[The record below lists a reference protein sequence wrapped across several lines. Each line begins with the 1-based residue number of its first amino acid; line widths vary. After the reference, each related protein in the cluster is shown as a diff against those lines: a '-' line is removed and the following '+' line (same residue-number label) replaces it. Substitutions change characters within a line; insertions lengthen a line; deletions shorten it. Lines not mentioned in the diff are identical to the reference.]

1 MSILAA
7 MTHVHHF
14 TYGPLTPMFSYLMS
28 CVGSALGLL
37 CTSRARAVIGWARL
51 RWLTVAAISIGG
63 TGIWVM
69 HFIAMLGFSVDGS
82 QIRYNVPVTLASMG
96 VAVAIVGIG
105 LFIVGFG
112 GQHATA
118 LLTGG
123 VITGLGVA
131 SMHYLGMAAVQL
143 TGTVLYDTLL
153 VLTSI
158 AIAAVAAT
166 VALWFTVRVRGGWAV
181 TAASLI
187 MGVAVNGMHYTAMA
201 AVSVRLDQPDRL
213 LDGASALEF
222 LLPLII
228 GIGVVSGV
236 LLGIIAMSPTE
247 DELRADAEWRE
258 RIAARLNGHPRVP
271 VPPTK
276 PQKARQRRRV
286 PEQTGPAAAETE
298 DGSLFR
304 RPTPT
309 PPTRS

>member
-1 MSILAA
+1 MPVWAA

-14 TYGPLTPMFSYLMS
+14 TYGALTPLFSYLMS

-37 CTSRARAVIGWARL
+37 CTSRARAVTGWARL

-69 HFIAMLGFSVDGS
+69 HFIAMLGFSVVGS
-82 QIRYNVPVTLASMG
+82 QIRYDVPMTLASMG

-112 GQHATA
+112 GQHLAA

-153 VLTSI
+153 VVASV
-158 AIAAVAAT
+158 AIAAIAAT
-166 VALWFTVRVRGGWAV
+166 VALWFTVRVRGALAV
-181 TAASLI
+181 LAASLI
-187 MGVAVNGMHYTAMA
+187 MGVAVNGMHFTAMA
-201 AVSVRLDQPDRL
+201 AVSVRLDRPDRT

-228 GIGVVSGV
+228 GIGVVTGV
-236 LLGIIAMSPTE
+236 LLGIIAMSPSE
-247 DELRADAEWRE
+247 EELRADREWRE
-258 RIAARLNGHPRVP
+258 RISARLQSYPRMTTP
-271 VPPTK
+271 A
-276 PQKARQRRRV
+276 KAGKDGARHRV
-286 PEQTGPAAAETE
+286 PEQANAAEA
-298 DGSLFR
+298 DGQGSLFR
-304 RPTPT
+304 RPSH
-309 PPTRS
+309 RSRT